1 MIFLLPLNMKKSVPE
16 HIGKKIKKIRMI
28 NGMTQTELGLAINK
42 TRQLISGIE
51 RTGDVNYHTLKEIAK
66 VLKLP
71 VDQLQDMESS
81 ELVTLGEPPVST
93 DTPASQQELILQL
106 KQEIKFLKDTIQ
118 NQWKLL
124 FELSK

>member
-1 MIFLLPLNMKKSVPE
+1 MKKSAPE
-16 HIGKKIKKIRMI
+16 HLGKKIKKIRAF
-28 NGMTQTELGLAINK
+28 NGMTQEELALAINK
-42 TRQLISGIE
+42 TRSMVSHIE
-51 RTGDVNYHTLKEIAK
+51 RTGEVNYHTLKEIAK

-81 ELVTLGEPPVST
+81 ELVAFGEPPAT
-93 DTPASQQELILQL
+93 GDTQISQQELIVQL

-124 FELSK
+124 FELAK